1 MRAGMEALARDYTP
15 LTDMRASANY
25 RMRTAQ
31 NLLRRFW
38 MESRVEDA
46 VPNTYV
52 NAYAYK
58 EGAAA

>member
-1 MRAGMEALARDYTP
+1 MDALARDYTP
-15 LTDMRASANY
+15 LTDMRATANY

-38 MESRVEDA
+38 METRPEDA
-46 VPNTYV
+46 ISNTYV
-52 NAYAYK
+52 NAYAFK